1 MKNKCIYSDE
11 EFKSLQHCFKVF
23 HLLFVYHDPRLCM
36 LLDQN
41 DIVPELYATG
51 WFVTCFSRT
60 LPLNAL
66 YILWD
71 YYLLQLV
78 TDQYPYQHYF
88 YLS

>member
-1 MKNKCIYSDE
+1 MI
-11 EFKSLQHCFKVF
+11 
-23 HLLFVYHDPRLCM
+23 
-36 LLDQN
+36 LDQN
-41 DIVPELYATG
+41 DIVPELYATP

-71 YYLLQLV
+71 YYLMELV

-88 YLS
+88 VCLAILILNRDKIIKQLHKQTLKHLIQQLDYNDF